1 MKNSVRIIS
10 FVMVVLLVGSL
21 IGCGAAPAAEPAA
34 PEASTQAPA
43 AEPQK
48 TEAPA
53 EEPAAENYMD
63 KVVTVGQISTW
74 GLLCPYA
81 VTDSY
86 SVFVYDALYEKL
98 VDVNGD
104 YSISPRAAASW
115 DVNEDSSEYT
125 IHLNKDLKWHDGT
138 PVTAADWVFAAQTVT
153 DPDFVSGR
161 KSIFAKFANTDGD
174 GNETAEDSVAWEA
187 VDDYTLRITLK
198 APEDFTAFFVA
209 NNNGIYPL
217 PQHLLKDIPTAELLE
232 NAYWQ
237 NPVGCGVGIFDSQV
251 EGTTI
256 TFNTNQDY
264 YRGAPQ
270 FGKLVFR
277 VVSQDSLAASF
288 MAGEL
293 DLCYSG
299 LNAVDALAA
308 AENSEVELAA
318 TNVAAALCWMNINV
332 GKLSDVRLRQAVRYC
347 IDQNA
352 ISQILWE
359 GDGVISAS
367 PIVQTGA
374 YYTDSV
380 EYAAEYNVE
389 KAKALF
395 DEAGWNYND
404 TFIIGTPSGTRET
417 AAAVIQQSLLS
428 IGVKCEIQ
436 SGDATTVFANAKE
449 GNYDV
454 SLQSTSAWTNDPLTT
469 RNSINTYVHGYQDGE
484 IGQELNG
491 ILDEMASEQDA
502 AKRAELA
509 KKWLERTTELCPIA
523 CVYRTRQYMLT
534 SARVHGFDPDSQAVG
549 FNTRYHELVID

>member
-1 MKNSVRIIS
+1 MNKSRK
-10 FVMVVLLVGSL
+10 VVSMLLMTLLLVGSVF
-21 IGCGAAPAAEPAA
+21 GSTSVFADSTPAGESYA
-34 PEASTQAPA
+34 
-43 AEPQK
+43 
-48 TEAPA
+48 
-53 EEPAAENYMD
+53 N
-63 KVVTVGQISTW
+63 KVVTVGQMSTW

-104 YSISPRAAASW
+104 YTISPRAADSW
-115 DVNEDSSEYT
+115 DINADSSEYT
-125 IHLNKDLKWHDGT
+125 MHLNKDLKWHDGT
-138 PVTAADWVFAAQTVT
+138 PVTADDWVFAAQTVT
-153 DPDFVSGR
+153 DPSFVSGR
-161 KSIFAKFANTDGD
+161 KSIFAKFAGTDKD
-174 GNETAEDSVAWEA
+174 GNETAENSVAWEA
-187 VDDYTLRITLK
+187 IDDYTLRISLK
-198 APEDFTAFFVA
+198 DPEELTAFLVA

-217 PQHLLKDIPTAELLE
+217 PKHLLKDIPTAELLAD
-232 NAYWQ
+232 AYWQ
-237 NPVGCGVGIFDSQV
+237 NPVGCGVAIFDSQV
-251 EGTTI
+251 EGTSI

-299 LNAVDALAA
+299 LNAADAFAA
-308 AENSEVELAA
+308 AENPVVDLAT
-318 TNVAAALCWMNINV
+318 TNVAVALCWMNINV
-332 GKLSDVRLRQAVRYC
+332 DKLADVRLRQAVRYC

-352 ISQILWE
+352 ISQILWNGE
-359 GDGVISAS
+359 GVISAS
-367 PIVQTGA
+367 PCVQTGD
-374 YYTDSV
+374 YYTDSI
-380 EYAAEYNVE
+380 EYAAEYNLD

-449 GNYDV
+449 GNYHV
-454 SLQSTSAWTNDPLTT
+454 SLQSTSGWTNDPLTT
-469 RNSINTYVHGYQDGE
+469 RNSMNTYIHGYKDGE
-484 IGQELNG
+484 VGLELNG
-491 ILDEMASEQDA
+491 ILDEMSAELDMV
-502 AKRAELA
+502 KRAELA
-509 KKWLERTTELCPIA
+509 QKWLVRTTELCPVA
-523 CVYRTRQYMLT
+523 CVYRTKQYMLS
-534 SARVHGFDPDSQAVG
+534 SARVHGFDPDRQAVG